1 MREPKPPERVL
12 VVAAHPDDVEFTCAG
27 TLAKWARRGSA
38 IALVLCTSGDAGTEE
53 AGRSR
58 EATARI
64 REAEQQAAARVL
76 GLAEVVF
83 LRYPDGLLQ
92 PTLELRRDLVRE
104 IRRFRPHALVCGD
117 PSVYFYGEDYINHP
131 DHRAA
136 AQAALEAAFPA
147 AGMPLLFPE
156 LGLPPHRVREIYI
169 YGAAQPNVWVDIE
182 ETLPLK
188 AEALRCH
195 RSQIGDWDPE
205 PTLRAW
211 AAAEGRTVG
220 LRYAEAFRRMVL
232 EAED

>member
-136 AQAALEAAFPA
+136 AQAALEAA
-147 AGMPLLFPE
+147 
-156 LGLPPHRVREIYI
+156 
-169 YGAAQPNVWVDIE
+169 
-182 ETLPLK
+182 
-188 AEALRCH
+188 
-195 RSQIGDWDPE
+195 
-205 PTLRAW
+205 
-211 AAAEGRTVG
+211 
-220 LRYAEAFRRMVL
+220 
-232 EAED
+232 